1 MLVVIAIWIL
11 AMVAGLCWARWA
23 VALFSALAVIG
34 SVLASPAGFL
44 RPAGWFAL
52 VAFGITPWLLAVQ
65 RRTHET
71 YLRHLQAT
79 EALRVGRLQ
88 QAVRHLLDLQAKIR
102 AIEARIAQI
111 TDVYHVTKET
121 VRAMRVGE
129 LFQAALE
136 IVPRLLDVQGLR
148 LIDCSVDN
156 ASPLVLR
163 ARRSQDGRLVAEDT
177 NHLMPLEQAAL
188 ESRES
193 HEPSM
198 TELSALGPSTG
209 GITRIGWAW
218 LFSEQGRIGML
229 IANEL
234 PQEQL
239 AVLKIVADQLA
250 LQLSRIHLYQA
261 IEASAMTDGLTGVC
275 VRRYVL
281 ELAAE
286 ELARSKRQGLRCAM
300 LMADLDLFKSKNDT
314 YGHLVGDVIL
324 RQVSARFRQHLR
336 EVDLVGRYGGEEFVF
351 LLIESDAKQALVVAE
366 RLRHAV
372 AAKPIRAYDETVEQT
387 VSIGVACFPED
398 GQEMELLIERADQA
412 LYAAKRAGRNQ
423 VVQWSGKTVTS
434 GR

>member
-102 AIEARIAQI
+102 TIEARIAQI

-218 LFSEQGRIGML
+218 LFSERGRIGML
-229 IANEL
+229 IADEL

-250 LQLSRIHLYQA
+250 LQLSRIHLYQT
-261 IEASAMTDGLTGVC
+261 IEASAMPDPNTHTMTDRRPLRPTASPTGT
-275 VRRYVL
+275 
-281 ELAAE
+281 A
-286 ELARSKRQGLRCAM
+286 
-300 LMADLDLFKSKNDT
+300 
-314 YGHLVGDVIL
+314 
-324 RQVSARFRQHLR
+324 
-336 EVDLVGRYGGEEFVF
+336 
-351 LLIESDAKQALVVAE
+351 
-366 RLRHAV
+366 
-372 AAKPIRAYDETVEQT
+372 
-387 VSIGVACFPED
+387 
-398 GQEMELLIERADQA
+398 
-412 LYAAKRAGRNQ
+412 
-423 VVQWSGKTVTS
+423 
-434 GR
+434 